1 MLMRWT
7 IRSSSWA
14 EAGAEERFTMV
25 WISLIALK
33 KVATGRVAPPNDGV
47 CGVSSFDKG
56 EA

>member
-1 MLMRWT
+1 
-7 IRSSSWA
+7 
-14 EAGAEERFTMV
+14 MV

-33 KVATGRVAPPNDGV
+33 KMATGRVAPPNDGV